1 MYMSDTAFLKLVLAI
16 AGACLLACFTWLI
29 AFLTSVAFAMVL
41 LILVAIVAAGVYW
54 RKELQASYVRRQ
66 EIRRAALEAA
76 AAEEAEKEAR
86 EVEYRRQLDVARAAQ
101 ERQQHRFEMYG
112 SNLPGLQ
119 LKGTLPTDR
128 ISFWGKGS
136 VLDIGWG
143 LLESPL
149 VFASAGAE
157 DPDWDASLISADL
170 PVALP
175 GEYQP
180 DQMGYWPRYSQCDP
194 EQRAVYLQ
202 WLLGGRKDPAIELG
216 YVFIY
221 FYGLERRVLVDHQDF
236 DLAVE
241 EVLRLLEIY
250 KSSNS
255 FRRYAESFIWTS
267 AWCSTRGSPL
277 SAATLSRAVSA
288 TELWQADTLPLA
300 LAVLWKLGIPV
311 PRRLAYVV
319 AERDP
324 RSLRSV
330 VVNRRNAEFRELFKK
345 TYRQQYGKGITL
357 ETSKRNAVIEY
368 RPASGTLLKQQ
379 AQIRYEIPN
388 VLGIT
393 RQFKGLVD
401 LWNSGIDSL
410 KDYDRLA
417 RTSPE
422 ETLTAA
428 KYEALPRELRRGEHP
443 EMEQWCH
450 VKDKHA
456 DEDGWTVAPISTLAT
471 IKGYER
477 RGTLTKRQ
485 CEEILATADCI
496 GFGIEPDARQTGQNY
511 KWDEMVSVLLLD
523 EEDSGDTAAY
533 VGASVLFRLGVSIAE
548 ADGKVDEEEL
558 KSIYDHLGRFFD
570 LSRNHARRLEHLKH
584 LLLKTGSSGLELAK
598 RLNRSLTIPQRRMIG
613 EFLVGIAA
621 ADQAITSEE
630 LHALRRAYRLL
641 EIDPADLDRLLV
653 TQPPSST
660 EEPVEIQRGAP
671 GKQGEA
677 IPQPAQPKDRVLRL
691 DMVAISRIMSETREV
706 AELLTQAMSVGEE
719 EGEALVQNATADLDL
734 RIPVETQQIADSQ
747 VVVLEPP
754 VVVRFDGLDVRFC
767 GFLEQ
772 VVSRETWPRTELS
785 SLARQHGLML
795 NGAIENINQWSQEK
809 LGDWVIDEGE
819 DPIRI
824 RMDLVT
830 RSD

>member
-1 MYMSDTAFLKLVLAI
+1 MSDTAFLKLILAI
-16 AGACLLACFTWLI
+16 AGVCLLACFTWLI
-29 AFLTSVAFAMVL
+29 AFVTSVAFAIVL
-41 LILVAIVAAGVYW
+41 LILVASVAAGVYW

-66 EIRRAALEAA
+66 EIRRAALGAA
-76 AAEEAEKEAR
+76 AAEKAEKEAK
-86 EVEYRRQLDVARAAQ
+86 EAEYRRQLDVARAAQ
-101 ERQQHRFEMYG
+101 QRQQHRFEMYG

-136 VLDIGWG
+136 VLDIGRG
-143 LLESPL
+143 VLDSSL

-170 PVALP
+170 PVAPP

-194 EQRAVYLQ
+194 EQRAVYLE
-202 WLLGGRKDPAIELG
+202 WLLGGRKDPAVELG

-221 FYGLERRVLVDHQDF
+221 IYGLERRILVDHQDF

-250 KSSNS
+250 RKSNS
-255 FRRYAESFIWTS
+255 FRRYAESLVWTA

-277 SAATLSRAVSA
+277 SAATLSKAVSA
-288 TELWQADTLPLA
+288 TELWQGDTLPLA

-345 TYRQQYGKGITL
+345 TYRQQYGKGLSL

-428 KYEALPRELRRGEHP
+428 KYEALPPELRRGEHP

-450 VKDKHA
+450 VKDEHA

-485 CEEILATADCI
+485 CQELLATADCI

-511 KWDEMVSVLLLD
+511 KWDEMVSMLLLD
-523 EEDSGDTAAY
+523 EDDTGDSASY

-558 KSIYDHLGRFFD
+558 KTIYDHLGRFFD
-570 LSRNHARRLEHLKH
+570 LSPNHARRLEHLKH

-598 RLNRSLTIPQRRMIG
+598 RLNRSLTIAQRGMIG

-621 ADQAITSEE
+621 ADQVITPQE
-630 LHALRRAYRLL
+630 LQALRRAYRLL
-641 EIDPADLDRLLV
+641 ELDPGDLDKLLV
-653 TQPPSST
+653 TLTPPST
-660 EEPVEIQRGAP
+660 EELVEIQQGAA
-671 GKQGEA
+671 GKQGEV
-677 IPQPAQPKDRVLRL
+677 IPRPPRPDDRVLRL
-691 DMVAISRIMSETREV
+691 DMAAIARIMSETREV
-706 AELLTQAMSVGEE
+706 AELLTQAMSIDEE
-719 EGEALVQNATADLDL
+719 ETETVIQADKAD
-734 RIPVETQQIADSQ
+734 IEPQPPVETQQIVDTQ
-747 VVVLEPP
+747 VAVLERP
-754 VVVRFDGLDVRFC
+754 VVARFDGLEVRFC

-772 VVSRETWPRTELS
+772 VVSRETWPRSELS

-795 NGAIENINQWSQEK
+795 NGAIENINEWSQEK

-824 RMDLVT
+824 RMDLLS